1 MKPDIAECLSLA
13 WEAATGADSI
23 PTIERMYD
31 RTHTG
36 AYLCVFPDCRFPAGT
51 QRRSGG
57 TFIPRMGATIYRR
70 RTSTGGDGFEMGAQV
85 RRAHVRRHNA
95 DRRRGRRTVRV

>member
-36 AYLCVFPDCRFPAGT
+36 AYLCVFPDCRFA
-51 QRRSGG
+51 RRDPETVWRHVHS
-57 TFIPRMGATIYRR
+57 
-70 RTSTGGDGFEMGAQV
+70 
-85 RRAHVRRHNA
+85 AH
-95 DRRRGRRTVRV
+95 GRNDLPPPDVDWGRWF